1 MNRPVCFVSESTPHS
16 SLNQSWTI
24 SVKLKE
30 TFVTVMCKNSVLAT
44 PADLDLFQVKLA
56 AQTCCP
62 QVLEAFMK
70 PFDVIRS
77 SSS

>member
-1 MNRPVCFVSESTPHS
+1 MNRTLRFVSESTPHI
-16 SLNQSWTI
+16 SLSQVWI

-44 PADLDLFQVKLA
+44 SADAATFQVKLA
-56 AQTCCP
+56 AKIVCP
-62 QVLEAFMK
+62 QILEAFMK